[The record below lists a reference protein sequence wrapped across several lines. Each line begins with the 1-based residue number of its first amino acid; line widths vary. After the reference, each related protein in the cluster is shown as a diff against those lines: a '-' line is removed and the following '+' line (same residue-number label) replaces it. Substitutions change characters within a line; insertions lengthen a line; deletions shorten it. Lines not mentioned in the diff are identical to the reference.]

1 MKRFSI
7 VNNGYNIEEVN
18 QFIDVVIKKL
28 EQISADNS
36 NYLVQLDELR
46 RQIEIEK
53 SKQVNSEI
61 DVKVSKALIAAQET
75 TDKMKELAKE
85 EADLIVREAKENA
98 NAIIHEAL
106 IDAEKKQQEYELLKK
121 DYNVYK
127 TKVEA
132 LVKAQLELLEENKE
146 DNLLLTFIIFFFII
160 D

>member
-18 QFIDVVIKKL
+18 EFIDVVIKKL
-28 EQISADNS
+28 EQLSADNS
-36 NYLVQLDELR
+36 NYLFQLDELR
-46 RQIEIEK
+46 KQMEEEK
-53 SKQVNSEI
+53 NKQ
-61 DVKVSKALIAAQET
+61 DVTNNNPELEEKVTKALLAAQET

-85 EADLIVREAKENA
+85 EADLIIREAKENA

-121 DYNVYK
+121 DYNVFK
-127 TKVEA
+127 VKVES
-132 LVKAQLELLEENKE
+132 LVTAQLELLENNKE
-146 DNLLLTFIIFFFII
+146 I